1 MSKPIEIALD
11 NYNTDPELFKN
22 LNKAHPNSY
31 VRIREGSV
39 WQNLKVIARFS
50 NTEDAVNTLFEAGL
64 ETWRLVEV
72 EIDGSFEEHSHCL
85 AAF

>member
-50 NTEDAVNTLFEAGL
+50 NTEDAVNTLFEAGYVL
-64 ETWRLVEV
+64 AGNDTMSVIQMVPQNHTETVK
-72 EIDGSFEEHSHCL
+72 
-85 AAF
+85 